1 MLIAAIALEFATIPE
16 RDAAWSAYQPN
27 HKPWRPLLEYL
38 VGGVTTPL
46 QECPA
51 IAPFTNHI
59 LNTQRRLQDGLIRTA
74 HELELTLISSED
86 VR

>member
-1 MLIAAIALEFATIPE
+1 MLIAAIALEFAAIPE
-16 RDAAWSAYQPN
+16 RDAAWAAYQPN
-27 HKPWRPLLEYL
+27 HKPWRGLLESL
-38 VGGVTTPL
+38 VSDVTIPL

-51 IAPFTNHI
+51 IATFTNHI
-59 LNTQRRLQDGLIRTA
+59 LNTQRKLQDGLIRTA